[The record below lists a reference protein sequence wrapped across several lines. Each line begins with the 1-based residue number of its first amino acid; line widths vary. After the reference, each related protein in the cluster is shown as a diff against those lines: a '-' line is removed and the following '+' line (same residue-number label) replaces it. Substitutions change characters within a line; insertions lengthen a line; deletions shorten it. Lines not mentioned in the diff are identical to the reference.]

1 MAYSK
6 NRRLAEI
13 VSDTSGNLS
22 VEGLAVPTQSTSDN
36 DTSAASTAFVHAHID
51 AVLDSAPGTL
61 NTLNEIAAALNDDAN
76 FNTTVTNAI
85 AAKLPL
91 AGGTLT
97 GNLLM
102 RNGGNIELGGYNSG
116 NDKGLILTPQDG
128 SSYWHVYNAAGG
140 HLAFGAS
147 STIGS
152 SEKMRITG
160 AGDLKI
166 GNLTTSATTAPLF
179 VAKTSTDVQAI
190 FGDNNSSIDDPSI
203 RIIGRNTANNA
214 IRYAFFGLDAD
225 DNHGF
230 IGYNAG
236 AGGFV
241 NALNFDTSGN
251 VGIGPTD
258 PGHKLHLWGGSAHTN
273 LAVTTND
280 GYKSEVRMM
289 EDSAGTQ
296 HGGYIRYDGNGD
308 YLQIGH
314 YNNGSDTKAIEIT
327 ETGKVGIGGVSN
339 PAYNLHVSSKLVVGD
354 SPSGLSGNTIFV
366 RENSSSGI
374 HFPLVI
380 GGGTHSAGSAFG
392 IGLDPEGY
400 GNRSKMA
407 ILAEGIGTGYSRGR
421 IHFCLDANNDSSQ
434 VTLADSKMCITES
447 GKIGIGSQV
456 DSPSGTL
463 DIRGGRAG
471 IISTDSS
478 WGQFRVANS
487 SVAEVGVTV
496 MNGCT
501 ASEYLSDGSPTSSN
515 KFIMGINPYNAGT
528 DTWGIGHGNLGD
540 SVMHIDGSGNFG
552 FGPNTD
558 NPLTYFE
565 ISKTRP
571 NVNAPSDYELKMS
584 LNTYGYCGSNYKLGM
599 IQFVGGDTASAQDNF
614 YAALSARTVNGA
626 NNQEDGALQF
636 HVKTAGSSDTLAV
649 EINGDNNPGSQIAGG
664 GSVRNGMLFRWQG
677 IAIDRSWG
685 NYPGI
690 AVFNSSDYST
700 SQSAHAEFRVH
711 GTNAASSSYPVASG
725 ADFSVDFRVDGSY
738 ITGSD
743 RRRKTNITTIDNAL
757 NKVKQLTGK
766 RFQTVNRAGEV
777 NEGQSKADDYKF
789 GLIAQEVEDIIP
801 EATKYYKD
809 EDDGTDGWN
818 SSYSIDYPS
827 LTALL
832 INAIKEQDTTI
843 QDLKSRIEKLEG

>member
-13 VSDTSGNLS
+13 ISDTSGNLS
-22 VEGLAVPTQSTSDN
+22 VEGLVVPTQSSSDN

-91 AGGTLT
+91 AGGTMTGNITLGDNNKAIFGAGNDLKIYHDGSNSYIQDSGT
-97 GNLLM
+97 GNLTLLANGSKILM
-102 RNGGNIELGGYNSG
+102 ETAGGETLAEFINNGNVVLYSNNNERLRTNGTGIDVTGGINANGGHVNIDAGLSYQWDDSHERIEQSDGKIEFFTNNSQAMT
-116 NDKGLILTPQDG
+116 LSG
-128 SSYWHVYNAAGG
+128 SS
-140 HLAFGAS
+140 L
-147 STIGS
+147 
-152 SEKMRITG
+152 
-160 AGDLKI
+160 
-166 GNLTTSATTAPLF
+166 
-179 VAKTSTDVQAI
+179 
-190 FGDNNSSIDDPSI
+190 
-203 RIIGRNTANNA
+203 
-214 IRYAFFGLDAD
+214 
-225 DNHGF
+225 
-230 IGYNAG
+230 
-236 AGGFV
+236 
-241 NALNFDTSGN
+241 
-251 VGIGPTD
+251 GIGMTD
-258 PGHKLHLWGGSAHTN
+258 PGHKLHLWSGSTN
-273 LAVTTND
+273 NVLAVTTND
-280 GYKSEVRMM
+280 GYKSEVRLM
-289 EDSAGTQ
+289 EDQAGTQ

-314 YNNGSDTKAIEIT
+314 YNTGSDTKAIEIT
-327 ETGKVGIGGVSN
+327 ETGKVGIGVSN

-354 SPSGLSGNTIFV
+354 SPAGLSGNTIFV

-380 GGGTHSAGSAFG
+380 GGGTHAAGAAFG

-456 DSPSGTL
+456 DGPSGTL

-487 SVAEVGVTV
+487 GVGEVGVTI

-515 KFIMGINPYNAGT
+515 KFIMGIHPYGAGT
-528 DTWGIGHGNLGD
+528 DTFGIGHGNLGD

-552 FGPNTD
+552 FGVNTD
-558 NPLTYFE
+558 NPHSFVEFL
-565 ISKTRP
+565 KVRP

-599 IQFVGGDTASAQDNF
+599 IQFIGGDTAGAQDNF

-636 HVKTAGSSDTLAV
+636 HVKTAGYSDTLAV

-664 GSVRNGMLFRWQG
+664 GSTRNGMLFRWPG

-690 AVFNSSDYST
+690 AVLNSSDYST
-700 SQSAHAEFRVH
+700 NASTQAEFRVH
-711 GTNAASSSYPVASG
+711 GTNGASSSYPSDSG
-725 ADFSVDFRVDGSY
+725 SDFSVNFRVDGSY

-777 NEGQSKADDYKF
+777 NEHQSKADDYKF